1 MSDHLKQVGTVP
13 AQSASAVDRSGD
25 GARGETGLLSHSIHV
40 AIIAVFFLAIF
51 WRVFL
56 LGETLIDVRTLDNQL
71 PWGYYAGETEDYPYN
86 RRDITDTYIT
96 RDYFVVESYRD
107 GETPFWN
114 PYTMAGH
121 PIYADG
127 VTRVF
132 SPFLLFY
139 TFLDLPLG
147 YSVARITELFLA
159 AVFFYIFL
167 GGIGTGSRGALIG
180 SLVFA
185 FSAHSM
191 FHLTGLGWW
200 GGLMWLPLILLC
212 VDRAATRAS
221 YGWAILAG
229 VFLGAQFFCGWMQN
243 QIYYVGAIALYYSY
257 LGARKV
263 GAAGHEGRAL
273 PFRKAVLLCATT
285 LIAGFG
291 LAATQWVPVM
301 ELLGY
306 SNRKIVPT
314 EVGYI
319 YLPPWY
325 LATMVLPNLFGSA
338 DDARTL
344 TLFTAL
350 NVSHDHI
357 LYIGIAALAPLA
369 FCIYRLKRAGGV
381 SNEVAFRS
389 RFFLLLAA
397 LSLLIMMAAPLY
409 VHVTRY
415 IPVLQVI
422 RVTVRAGV
430 LFFFAVSVLAGFGAK
445 LMLGSSEELLRA
457 FLAHVKKF
465 MVLTAI
471 LVLAATAA
479 SYLLKL
485 SGMVWEDAGSGKIAF
500 LRRAASILSEQF
512 TPPRADILF
521 PLLLLFLLTLALSG
535 YAYGRLHRQ
544 AFFAALAALLS
555 IDLFWVSTQFNQTF
569 DRSRVFPS
577 TVITERLRALPPG
590 RVLVA
595 PSDLDTNRR
604 ASSGRKIIAPPNTLL
619 PYRVPAVAGKNQQF
633 PRWYRDYAS
642 LIEPQPYLS
651 HVVFDQTASGFFDL
665 LNVKYVLTREGGE
678 APLGSE
684 LLLTAEGISLY
695 ENKNAMPRAFLVN
708 DILEVR
714 DQRAALE
721 ALKDKAFDPERSVVV
736 ETGRELR
743 ESSADLAGIAAII
756 EDRRNRVLIE
766 TEAQSDGV
774 LVLSDNYYPGW
785 RAFIDGNPVEV
796 LKANC
801 TMRAVRVPAGRH
813 MVSFEFAPATF
824 RLSVYVTAAALV
836 FIGAALTAI
845 RLRKRRR
852 ETERGI

>member
-1 MSDHLKQVGTVP
+1 MSDRLKQVSTVP
-13 AQSASAVDRSGD
+13 AQPASAVDRSAG
-25 GARGETGLLSHSIHV
+25 GARGETGLRGHSINV
-40 AIIAVFFLAIF
+40 AIIAVFFLAVF
-51 WRVFL
+51 WRVLF
-56 LGETLIDVRTLDNQL
+56 LGETFIDVRTLDNQL
-71 PWGYYAGETEDYPYN
+71 PWGYYSGETSDYAYN
-86 RRDITDTYIT
+86 RRDLTDTYIT
-96 RDYFVVESYRD
+96 RDYFVIESYRD

-127 VTRVF
+127 VTRIF

-139 TFLDLPLG
+139 TFLDVPLG

-167 GGIGTGSRGALIG
+167 CGIGAGERGALIG

-221 YGWAILAG
+221 YAWSILAG

-243 QIYYVGAIALYYSY
+243 QIYYVGAITLCY
-257 LGARKV
+257 LFLGFRKNDN
-263 GAAGHEGRAL
+263 RAL
-273 PFRKAVLLCATT
+273 SLRKAVLLCATT
-285 LIAGFG
+285 LATGFC

-325 LATMVLPNLFGSA
+325 LATMVFPNLFGSA

-357 LYIGIAALAPLA
+357 LYIGIAAIAPLA
-369 FCIYRLKRAGGV
+369 FCIYRLKRGGDV
-381 SNEVAFRS
+381 SNEIAFRA

-397 LSLLIMMAAPLY
+397 ISLFIMIAAPLY

-430 LFFFAVSVLAGFGAK
+430 LFFFAASVLVGFGVK
-445 LMLGSSEELLRA
+445 MLLESSEEVLRA
-457 FLAHVKKF
+457 FLLHAKRF
-465 MVLTAI
+465 LVLTGI
-471 LVLAATAA
+471 LVIAAVAA
-479 SYLLKL
+479 SYLVRL
-485 SGMVWEDAGSGKIAF
+485 SGLVWEDGGSGKVAF
-500 LRRAASILSEQF
+500 LRRATSILSEQF

-521 PLLLLFLLTLALSG
+521 PLSLLILLFLALKFYAGGKLSRRAFLAAIL
-535 YAYGRLHRQ
+535 
-544 AFFAALAALLS
+544 ALLS
-555 IDLFWVSTQFNQTF
+555 IDLFWITGQFNPTF
-569 DRSRVFPS
+569 DRTRVFPS
-577 TVITERLRALPPG
+577 TQITERLRALPPG

-604 ASSGRKIIAPPNTLL
+604 AASGQKIIAPPNTLL
-619 PYRVPAVAGKNQQF
+619 PYRIPAVAGKNQQF

-642 LIEPQPYLS
+642 LVEPQPYLS

-665 LNVKYVLTREGGE
+665 LNVKYILTREGRE
-678 APLGSE
+678 APSGSE
-684 LLLTAEGISLY
+684 PILTAEGTSLY

-708 DILEVR
+708 EVLEVR
-714 DQRAALE
+714 DQRQAIE
-721 ALKDKAFDPERSVVV
+721 IMKDKEYDPHKSVVI
-736 ETGRELR
+736 ETGEEGRE
-743 ESSADLAGIAAII
+743 ELASGAGSAAII
-756 EDRRNRVLIE
+756 EDKRNRVLIE
-766 TEAQSDGV
+766 IEAQDDAM

-785 RAFIDGNPVEV
+785 LAFIDGRRVEV
-796 LKANC
+796 FKANC

-824 RLSVYVTAAALV
+824 RLSVYVTAAMLIL
-836 FIGAALTAI
+836 IGAAFTAI
-845 RLRKRRR
+845 LVRQRRR

>member
-1 MSDHLKQVGTVP
+1 MSDHLKQVSTAP
-13 AQSASAVDRSGD
+13 AQPARAVDRSAG
-25 GARGETGLLSHSIHV
+25 GAKGETGLRGHCVSV
-40 AIIAVFFLAIF
+40 AIIAVFFLAVF
-51 WRVFL
+51 WRVLF
-56 LGETLIDVRTLDNQL
+56 LGETFVDVRTLDNQL
-71 PWGYYAGETEDYPYN
+71 PWGYYSGETSDYAYN
-86 RRDITDTYIT
+86 RRDLTDTYIT
-96 RDYFVVESYRD
+96 RDYFVIESYRD
-107 GETPFWN
+107 GETPLWN

-127 VTRVF
+127 VTRIF

-139 TFLDLPLG
+139 TFLDVPLG

-167 GGIGTGSRGALIG
+167 YGIGAGQRGALIG

-191 FHLTGLGWW
+191 LHLTGLGWW
-200 GGLMWLPLILLC
+200 GGLIWLPLIMLC
-212 VDRAATRAS
+212 VERAATRAA

-243 QIYYVGAIALYYSY
+243 QIYYVGAIALYYLY
-257 LGARKV
+257 LGFRKIV
-263 GAAGHEGRAL
+263 PPGNEDRAL
-273 PFRKAVLLCATT
+273 PLRKAVLLCATT
-285 LIAGFG
+285 LVIGLG

-301 ELLGY
+301 ELLGF

-314 EVGYI
+314 EIGYI

-325 LATMVLPNLFGSA
+325 LATMVFPNLFGSA

-357 LYIGIAALAPLA
+357 LYIGIAAIAPLA
-369 FCIYRLKRAGGV
+369 FCIFRLKRGGDV
-381 SNEVAFRS
+381 SNEITFRA
-389 RFFLLLAA
+389 RFFLLLAVI
-397 LSLLIMMAAPLY
+397 SLFIMIAAPLY

-430 LFFFAVSVLAGFGAK
+430 LFFFAVSVLVGFGSKLLLESGEEVLRPFFINAK
-445 LMLGSSEELLRA
+445 R
-457 FLAHVKKF
+457 FL
-465 MVLTAI
+465 VLTGI
-471 LVLAATAA
+471 LVIAAVAA
-479 SYLLKL
+479 SYLVKL
-485 SGMVWEDAGSGKIAF
+485 SGLVWEDGGSGKVAF
-500 LRRAASILSEQF
+500 LRRATSILSEQF
-512 TPPRADILF
+512 TPPRVDILF
-521 PLLLLFLLTLALSG
+521 PLLLLILLTFALKSF
-535 YAYGRLHRQ
+535 AAGRLSRR
-544 AFFAALAALLS
+544 AFFATILALLS
-555 IDLFWVSTQFNQTF
+555 IDLFWISGQFNPTF

-577 TVITERLRALPPG
+577 TQITERLRALPPG

-604 ASSGRKIIAPPNTLL
+604 AASGQKIIAPPNTLL
-619 PYRVPAVAGKNQQF
+619 PYRVSAVAGKNQQF

-642 LIEPQPYLS
+642 LVEPQPYLS
-651 HVVFDQTASGFFDL
+651 HVVFDQTDSGFFDL
-665 LNVKYVLTREGGE
+665 LNVRYILTREGRE
-678 APLGSE
+678 APPGSE
-684 LLLTAEGISLY
+684 PILTAEGTSLY

-708 DILEVR
+708 EVLEVR
-714 DQRAALE
+714 DQGEALE
-721 ALKDKAFDPERSVVV
+721 VMKSKEYDPRKSVVI
-736 ETGRELR
+736 ETGRGGR
-743 ESSADLAGIAAII
+743 EKLAGGAGSAAII
-756 EDRRNRVLIE
+756 EDRRNRVSIE
-766 TEAQSDGV
+766 SEARGEAM

-785 RAFIDGNPVEV
+785 LAFIDGNPVEV
-796 LKANC
+796 FKANC

-824 RLSVYVTAAALV
+824 RLSIYVTAATL
-836 FIGAALTAI
+836 ILTGAAFTVIL
-845 RLRKRRR
+845 LRKRRR